1 MKPTLKTTALA
12 MCIALSLAACK
23 STSNSGDARPT
34 PVQPEAAKEATTKAE
49 AAAKEAAAK
58 AEAAAAKA
66 KEAEAAAK
74 AKEAE
79 AAAAKAKEAEAT
91 KSAASSYDAL
101 NKLFYKA
108 LVDDKSS
115 DLVDATYKGKVF
127 AKVKIDTND
136 EELKAPTTIDEDG
149 DVTLNVKN
157 SSDKFKMSGTIDS
170 KTVGRIELG
179 EEEIIKSEVKNGH
192 VEFSDDE
199 MEGGKYSATIS
210 KNGDIVGRVDYD
222 SKKYSMDNGYYPR
235 VQGKDGATKNLFH
248 YEAFFDATKQPK

>member
-1 MKPTLKTTALA
+1 
-12 MCIALSLAACK
+12 
-23 STSNSGDARPT
+23 
-34 PVQPEAAKEATTKAE
+34 
-49 AAAKEAAAK
+49 
-58 AEAAAAKA
+58 
-66 KEAEAAAK
+66 
-74 AKEAE
+74 
-79 AAAAKAKEAEAT
+79 
-91 KSAASSYDAL
+91 
-101 NKLFYKA
+101 
-108 LVDDKSS
+108 
-115 DLVDATYKGKVF
+115 
-127 AKVKIDTND
+127 
-136 EELKAPTTIDEDG
+136 
-149 DVTLNVKN
+149 
-157 SSDKFKMSGTIDS
+157 MSGTIDS